1 MKRKEIKLTI
11 DELVEMVE
19 TRVTNVKRSES
30 LMKRGIA
37 SGQLI
42 LDKKSLL
49 SYVNVDF
56 ATGEITYIPMEEF
69 MNIQKTLSRI
79 TRVLDESDFEVVE
92 EVTNVPSIQ
101 TSDDAKA
108 SGNTVIESS
117 VQRNRGMEAHDEAME
132 IIRRAQTTEHIT
144 VKSLCERILS
154 SAETYTPTQL
164 QNQMFKAKSAMIK
177 LAQISHWVTDIS
189 DDGREKRRP
198 VRKSLVEFESVAY
211 SKFWLPLTS
220 DGVMSTDCDYLVCV
234 EVPTKSYT
242 NTKFGWNYA
251 IMRISSTYL
260 SNQRDEKGDRIVE
273 KLPTRSGGE
282 GTKYEGMSFIDFDK
296 ISAGH
301 VDSWFKGF
309 ALLEDAIL
317 AMEDIAKALSVLYRY
332 TMESQR
338 LEESADEREARLYE
352 EQDRELAKAG
362 KPALPDF

>member
-69 MNIQKTLSRI
+69 MKSSKKVQ
-79 TRVLDESDFEVVE
+79 
-92 EVTNVPSIQ
+92 EVTEVASIQ

-108 SGNTVIESS
+108 SGNTIIEKPVS
-117 VQRNRGMEAHDEAME
+117 RNRGLEAVEEALE
-132 IIRRAQTTEHIT
+132 IVSHAMTTQVIT
-144 VKSLCERILS
+144 VESLCERILAS
-154 SAETYTPTQL
+154 RGTYTPAQL
-164 QNQMFKAKSAMIK
+164 KNQMFKAKSAMIQ
-177 LAQISHWVTDIS
+177 LAQISNWSTIIN
-189 DDGREKRRP
+189 DDGSEKRRP

-220 DGVMSTDCDYLVCV
+220 DGVMSADCDYLVCV
-234 EVPTKSYT
+234 EVPSGSYT
-242 NTKFGWNYA
+242 NAKYGWNYA
-251 IMRISSTYL
+251 IMRVKSEFTKF
-260 SNQRDEKGDRIVE
+260 NGEKVT
-273 KLPTRSGGE
+273 LPTRAGGE
-282 GTKYEGMSFIDFDK
+282 GTKYEGMSFIDFDR

-301 VDSWFKGF
+301 VDAWFKGF
-309 ALLEDAIL
+309 VYLEEAKQ
-317 AMEDIAKALSVLYRY
+317 AMEDVAKALSVLYRHS
-332 TMESQR
+332 MESQR
-338 LEESADEREARLYE
+338 LEESAEEREARLYD
-352 EQDRELAKAG
+352 EQEKELAKAG
-362 KPALPDF
+362 VPALPDF

>member
-1 MKRKEIKLTI
+1 MKRKEIKLTL

-37 SGQLI
+37 TCQLI
-42 LDKKSLL
+42 LDKKSLI

-69 MNIQKTLSRI
+69 MNNQKTLSRI
-79 TRVLDESDFEVVE
+79 TRELDASDFEVVE

-108 SGNTVIESS
+108 SGNTIIEKP

-132 IIRRAQTTEHIT
+132 IVNHAMTTQVIT
-144 VKSLCERILS
+144 VESLCERILS
-154 SAETYTPTQL
+154 SRGTYTPAQL
-164 QNQMFKAKSAMIK
+164 KNQMYKAKSAMIQ
-177 LAQISHWVTDIS
+177 LAQISNWSTIIN
-189 DDGREKRRP
+189 DDGSEKRRP

-234 EVPTKSYT
+234 EVPSGSYT
-242 NTKFGWNYA
+242 NAKYGWNYA
-251 IMRISSTYL
+251 IMRVKSEFIKF
-260 SNQRDEKGDRIVE
+260 NGEKVT
-273 KLPTRSGGE
+273 LPTRAGGE

-301 VDSWFKGF
+301 VDAWYRGF
-309 ALLEDAIL
+309 VYLEEAKQ
-317 AMEDIAKALSVLYRY
+317 AMEDVAKALSVLYRHS
-332 TMESQR
+332 MESQR
-338 LEESADEREARLYE
+338 LEESADEREARLYD
-352 EQDRELAKAG
+352 EQEKELAKAG
-362 KPALPDF
+362 VPALPDF

>member
-19 TRVTNVKRSES
+19 TRVTNAKRSES

-42 LDKKSLL
+42 LDEKSLL

-69 MNIQKTLSRI
+69 MNSQATHSRI

-92 EVTNVPSIQ
+92 EVTEVASIQ
-101 TSDDAKA
+101 TADEAKA
-108 SGNTVIESS
+108 SGNTIVEKPVS
-117 VQRNRGMEAHDEAME
+117 RNRGLEAVEEALE
-132 IIRRAQTTEHIT
+132 IVTRAQTTQVIT
-144 VKSLCERILS
+144 VESLCERILAS
-154 SAETYTPTQL
+154 RGGYTPAQL
-164 QNQMFKAKSAMIK
+164 KNQMFKAKSAMIQ
-177 LAQISHWVTDIS
+177 LAQISHWSTIIN
-189 DDGREKRRP
+189 DDGSEKRRP

-234 EVPTKSYT
+234 EVPGGSYT
-242 NTKFGWNYA
+242 NAKYGWNYA
-251 IMRISSTYL
+251 IMRVKSDFIKF
-260 SNQRDEKGDRIVE
+260 NGEKVT
-273 KLPTRSGGE
+273 LPTRAGGE

-301 VDSWFKGF
+301 VDAWFKGF
-309 ALLEDAIL
+309 VYLEEAQQTM
-317 AMEDIAKALSVLYRY
+317 ADIAKALSVLYRHS
-332 TMESQR
+332 MESQR

-352 EQDRELAKAG
+352 EQDKELAKAG
-362 KPALPDF
+362 VPALPDF